1 MKKIIFSLL
10 FTIISIVIFGQ
21 NIVKE
26 IPFRL
31 TKYNNILVPV
41 IINQK
46 DTVQL
51 MLHTGSDYITIIED
65 SYKKMKSISISDTLN
80 CKSSAK
86 SGHLRP
92 KI

>member
-1 MKKIIFSLL
+1 MKKTIFTLL
-10 FTIISIVIFGQ
+10 FTIISITIFGQ

-46 DTVQL
+46 DTVSMIL
-51 MLHTGSDYITIIED
+51 T
-65 SYKKMKSISISDTLN
+65 KK
-80 CKSSAK
+80 
-86 SGHLRP
+86 
-92 KI
+92 